1 MEERGEH
8 HNIITYARFF
18 RNKNGLLL
26 ITAAVMTMLIEYY
39 IDPIIGK
46 QMLELG
52 VSEQNVGYI
61 FAASGC
67 AFGIGALVAGQLC
80 QRISR
85 IYVMLIGFIGMAL
98 SLLLIGPCQILH
110 LPKKVWLM
118 YIGVFI
124 KSFFASFE
132 FVTTIPELIAT
143 IELEELGA
151 EGQEESS
158 N

>member
-98 SLLLIGPCQILH
+98 SLLLIGPCQI
-110 LPKKVWLM
+110 
-118 YIGVFI
+118 YICLKRCG
-124 KSFFASFE
+124 
-132 FVTTIPELIAT
+132 
-143 IELEELGA
+143 
-151 EGQEESS
+151 
-158 N
+158 